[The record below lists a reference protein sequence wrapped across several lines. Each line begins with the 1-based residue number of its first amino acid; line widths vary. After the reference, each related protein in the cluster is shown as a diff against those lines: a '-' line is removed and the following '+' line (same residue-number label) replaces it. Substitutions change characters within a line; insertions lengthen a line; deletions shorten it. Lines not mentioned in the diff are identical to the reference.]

1 MKTLNIDFEQIES
14 LIAESEYERATE
26 ELLEIISK
34 QSEKE
39 IIYNSLNLLS
49 LICDKSP
56 SISLRIVKKVH
67 KYIND
72 PDSWIRL
79 VALEIFY
86 QISMY
91 RPNLLI
97 EFIETVR
104 KRFYD
109 QDPSVRRLTVKII
122 GTLILSLHIDLD
134 GLIEE
139 YTERLL
145 DNDWK
150 VKLHVIST
158 LKKLINQDYE
168 KISTLEPLFSMIIL
182 NLRNEDQDVAR
193 SAAELLKLFGSFYFT
208 KEDVLH
214 ILLNLLRNEENRV
227 KELVI
232 WLFGEIGKE
241 KSSEII
247 PFIPELINHLKK
259 DDYRIQLKVIDA
271 VVSIAENNFDQIWSN
286 LIHSLEECKPKHHDT
301 MVNALY
307 HLSKTYV
314 NDIFPYLFRELE
326 SPSKSIRQGIALVF
340 RRLYE
345 ECKVN
350 IENEI
355 TKIIYKL
362 ESKYWRE
369 RKNTVNL
376 LQKITRILKIRKV
389 AVWIT
394 IELQKTLGSEE
405 DPDVRNEIE
414 ETLTH
419 IQKKFNDID
428 SSIEKIEDEFSFIK
442 DTIRNFQKIPAKFRK
457 KLNSY
462 IKDFKFN
469 KTELKL
475 NQKYNEILS
484 KIRKFQKRID
494 QFEYKRLAFDLIE
507 EWEETKVLI
516 IDELSIIKGFIS
528 EICEEKKREFKSNL
542 RTEIGLLE
550 DRIKILKAQFNY
562 IKEDSFEETFEQNL
576 TEYFLDKEENVEE
589 KFDYI
594 SQIRKNLFKL
604 DVDIRELLINNVEF
618 NEIFKDLINK
628 WVSTKIEIQIY
639 LDDLDKQI
647 KDMKDQIIE
656 TYSKE
661 KITEISFN
669 LKKLSGLDSELSLQL
684 LQRHVQSVIHQGIE
698 GSKKFNENLSSLK
711 SKLKDLIKRKEY
723 NQAKILIEM
732 NANQIQTFI
741 EETDKQINNIIGEE
755 KIFEE
760 EDDLFNLY
768 VRPYLEK
775 WTHAKEFLIIELR
788 KFIKKSEDKLYLNQI
803 KHYLTI
809 MNPIEFELLST
820 YTGLEKNRIKELIFR
835 FIEENKLNA
844 KTVDNLLYSQKIETE
859 IPGFREINIFK
870 NIKTMSNK
878 IYLHFRLTNP
888 SNYNFKDLEISLK
901 IPGYLRFLKD
911 ESFPRFIHLDEL
923 KVGHN
928 FKFTYVLKI
937 DKSKELTKNLSDPA
951 TDEIKLK
958 LYYKDPFNKS
968 KKIVQRLD
976 LLLP

>member
-1 MKTLNIDFEQIES
+1 MKSINLDLEKIES
-14 LIAESEYERATE
+14 LISEADYETATE
-26 ELLEIISK
+26 RLIEIVENNSHK
-34 QSEKE
+34 DVV
-39 IIYNSLNLLS
+39 YNSLNLLS

-56 SISLRIVKKVH
+56 SISLRVVKKVN
-67 KYIND
+67 KFINE

-79 VALEIFY
+79 VSLEIFY

-97 EFIETVR
+97 EFIEKIR

-109 QDPSVRRLTVKII
+109 QDASIRRLTVKII
-122 GTLILSLHIDLD
+122 GNLILSLHIDLD
-134 GLIEE
+134 NLIEE

-150 VKLHVIST
+150 VKLHVINT

-168 KISTLEPLFSMIIL
+168 KVRSLEPFFSMIIL

-193 SAAELLKLFGSFYFT
+193 SAAELLKLFGSFYFS
-208 KEDVLH
+208 KENMLH
-214 ILLNLLRNEENRV
+214 ILLNLLRNEKPRV
-227 KELVI
+227 KVLVI

-247 PFIPELINHLKK
+247 SFIPELINYLKK

-271 VVSIAENNFDQIWSN
+271 LVNIAENNFDQIWSN
-286 LIHSLEECKPKHHDT
+286 LIRSLEESKPNHHDT
-301 MVNALY
+301 LVNALY

-314 NDIFPYLFRELE
+314 NEIFPYLFRELE
-326 SPSKSIRQGIALVF
+326 SPSKSIRKGIALVF

-345 ECKVN
+345 ECKTD

-376 LQKITRILKIRKV
+376 LQKITRILKNRKV
-389 AVWIT
+389 AIWIT
-394 IELQKTLGSEE
+394 IELQKILKKEE
-405 DPDVRNEIE
+405 DPDVLNEIN
-414 ETLTH
+414 ETLSH
-419 IQKKFNDID
+419 VHKNFKNIKSAIN
-428 SSIEKIEDEFSFIK
+428 KIKEEFSLIK
-442 DTIRNFQKIPAKFRK
+442 ETIANFQKIPAKFRK

-484 KIRKFQKRID
+484 KIRKFQNRIE
-494 QFEYKRLAFDLIE
+494 QFEFKRLAFELIE
-507 EWEETKVLI
+507 EWEETKVQI
-516 IDELSIIKGFIS
+516 IDELSIIKGFIT

-542 RTEIGLLE
+542 RNEIGLLE
-550 DRIKILKAQFNY
+550 DRINILKAQYNY
-562 IKEDSFEETFEQNL
+562 IKENSFENTTKGQL
-576 TEYFLDKEENVEE
+576 SEYFLENEENVEK

-647 KDMKDQIIE
+647 KDMKDRIIRK
-656 TYSKE
+656 YSKE
-661 KITEISFN
+661 EISKFNYDLRKITS
-669 LKKLSGLDSELSLQL
+669 LDSELSLQL
-684 LQRHVQSVIHQGIE
+684 LQRHVQSVINQGIE
-698 GSKKFNENLSSLK
+698 GSKKMNNNFSNLKTKFEN
-711 SKLKDLIKRKEY
+711 LIKRKEY
-723 NQAKILIEM
+723 NQAKILLEM
-732 NANQIQTFI
+732 NSNQVKTFI
-741 EETDKQINNIIGEE
+741 EETDKQIDNVIGKE
-755 KIFEE
+755 KLFNQENDI
-760 EDDLFNLY
+760 FNLY
-768 VRPYLEK
+768 VRPYIEK
-775 WTHAKEFLIIELR
+775 WNLAKESLIKGLR
-788 KFIKKSEDKLYLNQI
+788 KFIKKNEEKLYLNQI
-803 KHYLTI
+803 KHYLTF

-820 YTGLEKNRIKELIFR
+820 YIGLEKDRLKEIIFG
-835 FIEENKLNA
+835 FIQENKLNA
-844 KTVDNLLYSQKIETE
+844 KTVDNLLYSQKIDTE
-859 IPGFREINIFK
+859 IPDFSEINIFK
-870 NIKTMSNK
+870 TIKTISNK
-878 IYLHFRLTNP
+878 IYLHFRLNNP
-888 SNYNFKDLEISLK
+888 SNYIFKDLEISLK
-901 IPGYLRFLKD
+901 IPEYLKFLKY

-937 DKSKELTKNLSDPA
+937 DKTKEMKKNLVDPSS
-951 TDEIKLK
+951 DEIKLK
-958 LYYKDPFNKS
+958 LHYKDPFNKS
-968 KKIVQRLD
+968 KKVIQRLD